1 MEDRV
6 HWAHTAS
13 SAWKIFLERRE
24 EYSLPAPIDL
34 HSLVSRKHVD
44 YCCGFCVFVCFF
56 VFNSEC
62 VSCVSMERR
71 LLFVSPVKLGSAQY
85 D

>member
-44 YCCGFCVFVCFF
+44 YCCGFCVFVCLF
-56 VFNSEC
+56 VFNSVLGVHSQSGIVLFC
-62 VSCVSMERR
+62 SCKI
-71 LLFVSPVKLGSAQY
+71 LLDVTLF
-85 D
+85 